1 MLYRGT
7 GHLANNLANFEL
19 ANQILVGEPNFDLA
33 NTNEFFANPNKIWR
47 TEMRLGELH
56 FELREQQNFYQWDQM
71 VNFSNFRQK
80 NIFTVNIEIARERD
94 LKFQAAATGHS
105 RVIRKIPLLQLQHF

>member
-1 MLYRGT
+1 MFALFGIAW
-7 GHLANNLANFEL
+7 GKGDLANNLANFEL

-56 FELREQQNFYQWDQM
+56 FEQNFYQ
-71 VNFSNFRQK
+71 
-80 NIFTVNIEIARERD
+80 
-94 LKFQAAATGHS
+94 
-105 RVIRKIPLLQLQHF
+105 